1 MRNVTINDIK
11 QRMKSLKRMNENS
24 NINSIE
30 SFSKGAY
37 NAINKKNVNDIKRIL
52 ESAVNNSQEYSSRL
66 YVDLFEAVTEN
77 GNMQDIRYAGNLL
90 EDAPVKVRDSK
101 ALNTLLKRRLGRVK
115 SKSALKNVDNPQE
128 VMTASLPKPPT
139 PTATVSATENAIANI
154 YENTMNNMEMYEHC
168 DRVLENYNSIS
179 KRFNIDS
186 LFYENT
192 RINGVGD
199 TVVSLCRMIDTYNM
213 PDYIK
218 FNTVIESAL
227 YGFESNS
234 INYNKSEILENAVDY
249 FLFKKDGLESCK
261 KILENTVF
269 FDKDKDMGNIDIITE
284 EEPET
289 EDDALSV
296 EKSIKEYCVP
306 KRKLNKINY
315 IKENTE
321 FSDLFKKFK
330 EEEIAGS
337 EKPEG
342 KLRQLVTKL
351 YSKNVDDIVNGTP
364 SLLNWI
370 RSFFIIGSCAI
381 PAIGPILMIITFI
394 ADKFISLHFQ
404 RKETEK
410 MIKCFENEIKKS
422 KDKMNQD
429 TTSNEDKENLKKYID
444 SLKKAKTKIEDY
456 YNELLTDEE
465 QEERYN
471 NMEFDMDDFDL
482 SDIEGAD
489 DISDEDIS
497 DFFESAFDSI
507 SESIDNL
514 SICLNNH
521 RITNADIFAIPSLD
535 SDSDIIYIA
544 KLVSK
549 FPEELYKDSLE
560 DGIKAEL
567 MTIAGFSNKYNKKEN
582 LKTALEI
589 LNREQ
594 PEPPIDVQQ
603 ACNYLNNLTEAYES
617 IAMIIEATD
626 KSNPENILE
635 SSITNKLKMASMKLR
650 NLMTKMSDK
659 EKQISRSVDV
669 GTNNFKKGV
678 ERALT
683 NDNRESII
691 KGSVLPSASKVIK
704 MAIINAGLIAIGQPA
719 LAVIGTLGYLGVS
732 KGFKAKERQALTDEI
747 EIELKMCQKYIDIA
761 EQKNDMKALKQLL
774 MIQRDLERQ
783 HQRIKY
789 KMRADLG
796 QKYYDAKHVGD

>member
-1 MRNVTINDIK
+1 MRHVTINDIK

-24 NINSIE
+24 NVTSIE

-37 NAINKKNVNDIKRIL
+37 NAISKRNVNDIKRIL
-52 ESAVNNSQEYSSRL
+52 ESAVNNSQEYPARL

-77 GNMQDIRYAGNLL
+77 GKMQDIKYAGNLL
-90 EDAPVKVRDSK
+90 EDAPLKVRDGK

-115 SKSALKNVDNPQE
+115 SKSSLRNTDNPQD
-128 VMTASLPKPPT
+128 VLTASLPKPPT
-139 PTATVSATENAIANI
+139 PSTPTAESTIVDI
-154 YENTMNNMEMYEHC
+154 YETTINNMEMCEHC

-199 TVVSLCRMIDTYNM
+199 TVVSLCRMIDTYSM

-227 YGFESNS
+227 YGFESNN
-234 INYNKSEILENAVDY
+234 IEYKKSDILENAVDY

-269 FDKDKDMGNIDIITE
+269 FDKGEDMGNMDIITE

-289 EDDALSV
+289 EEDTLSV

-306 KRKLNKINY
+306 KRKLRNITY
-315 IKENTE
+315 IKENSE
-321 FSDLFKKFK
+321 FSELFKKFK

-337 EKPEG
+337 DKPEG
-342 KLRQLVTKL
+342 KLRQLITKL
-351 YSKNVDDIVNGTP
+351 YAKNVDDVINGTP

-381 PAIGPILMIITFI
+381 PAIGPILMIINFI
-394 ADKFISLHFQ
+394 ADRFIALHFQ
-404 RKETEK
+404 RKETER

-429 TTSNEDKENLKKYID
+429 TTSDEDKENLKKYIE

-456 YNELLTDEE
+456 YNDLLTDEE

-471 NMEFDMDDFDL
+471 NMEYDMDDLDL

-497 DFFESAFDSI
+497 DFFESAFNNI

-514 SICLNNH
+514 DICINNH
-521 RITNADIFAIPSLD
+521 KITD
-535 SDSDIIYIA
+535 SDMFALPNLESGDDILYIA
-544 KLVSK
+544 KVVSK
-549 FPEELYKDSLE
+549 FPEELHKDSLE
-560 DGIKAEL
+560 DGIKSEL
-567 MTIAGFSNKYNKKEN
+567 MSISAFSNKYNKKEN
-582 LKTALEI
+582 LKTALDI
-589 LNREQ
+589 LEKEKAE
-594 PEPPIDVQQ
+594 EPPVDVKQ
-603 ACNYLNNLTEAYES
+603 ACDYLNNLTEAYES

-659 EKQISRSVDV
+659 EKQISRSVDI

-683 NDNRESII
+683 NDNREAII
-691 KGSVLPSASKVIK
+691 KGSILPSASKVIK
-704 MAIINAGLIAIGQPA
+704 MAILNAGLIAIGQPA

>member
-1 MRNVTINDIK
+1 MRHVTINDIK

-24 NINSIE
+24 NVASIE

-37 NAINKKNVNDIKRIL
+37 NAISKKNVNDIKRIL
-52 ESAVNNSQEYSSRL
+52 ESAVNNSQEYPARL
-66 YVDLFEAVTEN
+66 YVDLFEAVTES
-77 GNMQDIRYAGNLL
+77 GKMQDIKYAGNLL
-90 EDAPVKVRDSK
+90 EDAPLKVRDGK

-115 SKSALKNVDNPQE
+115 SKSSLKNTDNPQD
-128 VMTASLPKPPT
+128 VLTASLPKPPT
-139 PTATVSATENAIANI
+139 PSAPTAESTIIDI
-154 YENTMNNMEMYEHC
+154 YETTMDNMEMCEHC

-199 TVVSLCRMIDTYNM
+199 TVVSLCRMVDTYNM

-227 YGFESNS
+227 YGFESNN
-234 INYNKSEILENAVDY
+234 IEYKKSDILENAVDY

-269 FDKDKDMGNIDIITE
+269 FDKGEDMGNMDIITE

-289 EDDALSV
+289 EEETLSV

-306 KRKLNKINY
+306 KRKLRNITY
-315 IKENTE
+315 IKENSE
-321 FSDLFKKFK
+321 FSELFKKFK

-337 EKPEG
+337 DKPEG
-342 KLRQLVTKL
+342 KLRQLITKL
-351 YSKNVDDIVNGTP
+351 YAKNVDDVINGTP

-381 PAIGPILMIITFI
+381 PAIGPILMIINFI
-394 ADKFISLHFQ
+394 ADRFIALHFQ
-404 RKETEK
+404 RKETER

-422 KDKMNQD
+422 KNKMNQD
-429 TTSNEDKENLKKYID
+429 TTSDEDKENLKKYIE
-444 SLKKAKTKIEDY
+444 SLKKAKIKIEDY
-456 YNELLTDEE
+456 YNDLLTDEE

-471 NMEFDMDDFDL
+471 NMEYDMDDLDL

-489 DISDEDIS
+489 DVSDEDIS
-497 DFFESAFDSI
+497 DFFESTFNNI

-514 SICLNNH
+514 DMCINNH
-521 RITNADIFAIPSLD
+521 KITD
-535 SDSDIIYIA
+535 SDMFALPNLESGDDILYIA
-544 KLVSK
+544 KVVSK

-560 DGIKAEL
+560 DGIKSEL
-567 MTIAGFSNKYNKKEN
+567 MSISAFSNKYNKKEN
-582 LKTALEI
+582 LKTALDI
-589 LNREQ
+589 LEKEKAE
-594 PEPPIDVQQ
+594 EPPIDVKQ
-603 ACNYLNNLTEAYES
+603 ACDYLNNLTEAYES

-635 SSITNKLKMASMKLR
+635 SSITNKLKMASMKLK

-659 EKQISRSVDV
+659 EKQISRSVDI

-683 NDNRESII
+683 NDNREAII
-691 KGSVLPSASKVIK
+691 KGSILPSASKVIK
-704 MAIINAGLIAIGQPA
+704 MAILNAGLVAIGQPA

>member
-1 MRNVTINDIK
+1 MRHVTINDIK

-24 NINSIE
+24 NVASIE

-37 NAINKKNVNDIKRIL
+37 NAISKRNVNDIKRIL
-52 ESAVNNSQEYSSRL
+52 ESAVNNSQEYPARL
-66 YVDLFEAVTEN
+66 YVDLFEAVTES
-77 GNMQDIRYAGNLL
+77 GKMQDIKYAGNLL
-90 EDAPVKVRDSK
+90 EDAPLKVRDGK

-115 SKSALKNVDNPQE
+115 SKSSLRNTDNPQD
-128 VMTASLPKPPT
+128 VLTASLPKPPT
-139 PTATVSATENAIANI
+139 PSTPTAESTIVDI
-154 YENTMNNMEMYEHC
+154 YETTMDNMEMCEHC

-199 TVVSLCRMIDTYNM
+199 TVVSLCRMVDTYNM

-227 YGFESNS
+227 YGFESNN
-234 INYNKSEILENAVDY
+234 IEYKKSDILENAVDY

-269 FDKDKDMGNIDIITE
+269 FDKGEDMGNMDIITE

-289 EDDALSV
+289 EEETLSV

-306 KRKLNKINY
+306 KRKLRNITY
-315 IKENTE
+315 IKENSE
-321 FSDLFKKFK
+321 FSELFKKFK

-337 EKPEG
+337 DKPEG
-342 KLRQLVTKL
+342 KLRQLITKL
-351 YSKNVDDIVNGTP
+351 YAKNVDDVINGTP

-381 PAIGPILMIITFI
+381 PAIGPILMIINFI
-394 ADKFISLHFQ
+394 ADRFIALHFQ
-404 RKETEK
+404 RKETER

-422 KDKMNQD
+422 KNKMNQD
-429 TTSNEDKENLKKYID
+429 TTSDEDKENLKKYIE
-444 SLKKAKTKIEDY
+444 SLKKAKIKIEDY
-456 YNELLTDEE
+456 YNDLLTDEE

-471 NMEFDMDDFDL
+471 NMEYDMDDLDL

-489 DISDEDIS
+489 DVSDEDIS
-497 DFFESAFDSI
+497 DFFESTFNNI

-514 SICLNNH
+514 DMCINNH
-521 RITNADIFAIPSLD
+521 KITD
-535 SDSDIIYIA
+535 SDMFALPNLESGDDILYIA
-544 KLVSK
+544 KVVSK

-560 DGIKAEL
+560 DGIKSEL
-567 MTIAGFSNKYNKKEN
+567 MSISAFSNKYNKKEN
-582 LKTALEI
+582 LKTALDI
-589 LNREQ
+589 LEKEKAE
-594 PEPPIDVQQ
+594 EPPIDVKQ
-603 ACNYLNNLTEAYES
+603 ACDYLNNLTEAYES

-635 SSITNKLKMASMKLR
+635 SSITNKLKMASMKLK

-659 EKQISRSVDV
+659 EKQISRSVDI

-683 NDNRESII
+683 NDNREAII
-691 KGSVLPSASKVIK
+691 KGSILPSASKVIK
-704 MAIINAGLIAIGQPA
+704 MAILNAGLVAIGQPA

>member
-1 MRNVTINDIK
+1 MRHVTINDIK

-24 NINSIE
+24 NVASIE

-37 NAINKKNVNDIKRIL
+37 NAISKRNVNDIKRIL
-52 ESAVNNSQEYSSRL
+52 ESAVNNSQEYPARL
-66 YVDLFEAVTEN
+66 YVDLFEAITES
-77 GNMQDIRYAGNLL
+77 GKMQDIKYAGNLL
-90 EDAPVKVRDSK
+90 EGAPLKVRDGK

-115 SKSALKNVDNPQE
+115 SKSSLKNTDNPQD
-128 VMTASLPKPPT
+128 VLTASLPKPPT
-139 PTATVSATENAIANI
+139 PSAPTAESTIIDI
-154 YENTMNNMEMYEHC
+154 YETTIDNMEMCEHC

-199 TVVSLCRMIDTYNM
+199 TVVSLCRMVDTYNM

-227 YGFESNS
+227 YGFESNN
-234 INYNKSEILENAVDY
+234 IEYKKSDILENAVDY

-269 FDKDKDMGNIDIITE
+269 FDKGEDMGNMDIITE

-289 EDDALSV
+289 EEETLSV

-306 KRKLNKINY
+306 KRKLRNITY
-315 IKENTE
+315 IKENSE
-321 FSDLFKKFK
+321 FSELFRKFK

-337 EKPEG
+337 DKPES
-342 KLRQLVTKL
+342 KLRQLITKL
-351 YSKNVDDIVNGTP
+351 YAKNVDDVINGTP

-381 PAIGPILMIITFI
+381 PAIGPILMIINFI
-394 ADKFISLHFQ
+394 ADRFIALHFQ
-404 RKETEK
+404 RKETER
-410 MIKCFENEIKKS
+410 MIKCFDNEIKKS

-429 TTSNEDKENLKKYID
+429 TTSDEDKENLKKYIE

-456 YNELLTDEE
+456 YNDLLTDEE

-471 NMEFDMDDFDL
+471 NMEYDMDDLDL

-489 DISDEDIS
+489 DVSDEDIS
-497 DFFESAFDSI
+497 DFFESAFNNI

-514 SICLNNH
+514 DICINNH
-521 RITNADIFAIPSLD
+521 KITDSDMFALPNLD
-535 SDSDIIYIA
+535 SGDDILYIA
-544 KLVSK
+544 KVVSK
-549 FPEELYKDSLE
+549 FPEELHKDSLK
-560 DGIKAEL
+560 DGINTEL
-567 MTIAGFSNKYNKKEN
+567 MSISVFSNKYNKKEN
-582 LKTALEI
+582 LKTALDI
-589 LNREQ
+589 LEKEKAE
-594 PEPPIDVQQ
+594 EPPIDVKQ
-603 ACNYLNNLTEAYES
+603 ACDYLNNLTEAYES

-659 EKQISRSVDV
+659 EKQISRSVDI
-669 GTNNFKKGV
+669 GTNNFKKSV

-683 NDNRESII
+683 NDNREAII
-691 KGSVLPSASKVIK
+691 KGSILPSASKVIK
-704 MAIINAGLIAIGQPA
+704 MAILNAGLVAIGQPA